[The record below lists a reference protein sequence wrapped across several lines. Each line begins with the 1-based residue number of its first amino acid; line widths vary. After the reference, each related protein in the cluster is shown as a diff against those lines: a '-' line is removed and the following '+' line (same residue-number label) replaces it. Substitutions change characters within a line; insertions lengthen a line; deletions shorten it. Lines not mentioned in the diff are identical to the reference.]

1 MVELRIVDVRV
12 HESTRS
18 PYVEVRPLDG
28 TDRMLP
34 IFVGMP
40 EAAAIKRALEERLLP
55 RPLTHE
61 LLASLIPTF
70 GARLDQVVITEFV
83 DKIFHAEMHFSLG
96 DRRETVPCR
105 PSDAMAIALRLGAKV
120 FANDVVLD
128 LCAVA
133 DSDDPLA
140 DDTEQSDEKVDPD
153 ELVEEFNRFLDT
165 LRPEDFGGETP

>member
-18 PYVEVRPLDG
+18 PYVEVRALDG
-28 TDRMLP
+28 TDRLLP
-34 IFVGMP
+34 IFIGMP

-61 LLASLIPTF
+61 LLASIIATL

-83 DKIFHAEMHFSLG
+83 DKIFHAEMHFTLG

-105 PSDAMAIALRLGAKV
+105 PSDAMAIALRLGTKV
-120 FANDVVLD
+120 FANDAVLD
-128 LCAVA
+128 LCAVS
-133 DSDDPLA
+133 DTDDPTVDEA
-140 DDTEQSDEKVDPD
+140 DEPVDPD

-165 LRPEDFGGETP
+165 LNPEDFGGETP

>member
-1 MVELRIVDVRV
+1 
-12 HESTRS
+12 
-18 PYVEVRPLDG
+18 
-28 TDRMLP
+28 
-34 IFVGMP
+34 
-40 EAAAIKRALEERLLP
+40 
-55 RPLTHE
+55 
-61 LLASLIPTF
+61 
-70 GARLDQVVITEFV
+70 
-83 DKIFHAEMHFSLG
+83 MHFSLG

-140 DDTEQSDEKVDPD
+140 DDTEQSDEQVDPD